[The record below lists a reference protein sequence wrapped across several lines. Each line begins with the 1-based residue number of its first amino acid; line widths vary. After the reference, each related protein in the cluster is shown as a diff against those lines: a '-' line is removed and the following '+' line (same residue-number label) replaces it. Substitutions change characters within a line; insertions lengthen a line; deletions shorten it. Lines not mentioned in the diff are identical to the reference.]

1 MPSCKTRKILHMPQN
16 ESWYFAYGSNLSKQQ
31 MLRRTG
37 SIPASSSACLSDYQL
52 AFRKVLVGE
61 EVYATIVPAQGKV
74 VQGVTYLCSPH
85 AMAQL
90 DVAEGVAENCYR
102 RELVQVTAQTGEILN
117 CIAYIGEK
125 FSSETAVP
133 SANYLNAILTGAAEH
148 QLPTDYIERIKTIAK
163 GD

>member
-1 MPSCKTRKILHMPQN
+1 MPQL

-37 SIPASSSACLSDYQL
+37 SIPVSSPACLPDYQL

-61 EVYATIVPAQGKV
+61 EVYATIVPVLGKV
-74 VQGVTYLCSPH
+74 VQGVAYLCSPH

-90 DVAEGVAENCYR
+90 DVFEGLAENCYR

-117 CIAYIGEK
+117 CIVYIGEK
-125 FSSETAVP
+125 FLSEAAVP
-133 SANYLNAILTGAAEH
+133 NTNYLNLILTGAQEH
-148 QLPTDYIERIKTIAK
+148 QLPPDYIQQITSISN
-163 GD
+163 GDLR

>member
-1 MPSCKTRKILHMPQN
+1 MPQN

-37 SIPASSSACLSDYQL
+37 SIPPSRPAVLSNYQL

-61 EVYATIVPAQGKV
+61 DVYATIIPAPRKV
-74 VQGVTYLCSPH
+74 VQGVAYLCSPH

-90 DVAEGVAENCYR
+90 DVFEGVAENCYR
-102 RELVQVTAQTGEILN
+102 RELVQVTALSGEILN
-117 CIAYIGEK
+117 GIVYVGEK

-133 SANYLNAILTGAAEH
+133 SANYLNAILTGAQEH
-148 QLPTDYIERIKTIAK
+148 QLPTDYIHQIMTLANC
-163 GD
+163 GDQREASK